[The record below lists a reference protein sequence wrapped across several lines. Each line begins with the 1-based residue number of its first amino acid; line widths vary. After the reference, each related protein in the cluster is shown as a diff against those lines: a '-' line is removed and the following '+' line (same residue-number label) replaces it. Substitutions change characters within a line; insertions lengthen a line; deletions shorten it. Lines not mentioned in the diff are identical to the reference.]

1 MKIKTQVAFGVG
13 LLFLLIIL
21 LAVVGAWYINTLKK
35 DTNNILTS
43 NYNSVQYS
51 RNMLLALDDIPR
63 NPKAIADFEINLKNQ
78 ENNITEVGEKGATK
92 QLADNLNEWLSHPYD
107 TSAQKLIRRNILEVM
122 HLNMQAI
129 VRKSKVASETAETAT
144 IWIAITGTFCFIIAF
159 VLLINLPGNIA
170 NPIKELTE
178 STMQIA
184 GQNYTQRVHFK
195 GRSEFGELAKSF
207 NTMAEKLEE
216 YAGSNL
222 SKILIEKKR
231 IEAIINNMHD
241 PVIGLDEQNDILFIN
256 EEALKIT
263 GLVKEDVVGRSV
275 KDVALTNDLIRSLI
289 QDIFAVK
296 KTEKKEQESPLKI
309 YANGKESYFEKNIL
323 TISITPTGEE
333 SKQITGNVI
342 MLRNITVY
350 KELDAAKTNFI
361 ATVSHELKTPISSI
375 QMSLQLLGQEAIG
388 KLNDEQKALLESIGE
403 DSTRLLK
410 ITGELLNMTQL
421 ESGNIQLSI
430 STSDPVEILQY
441 AINVNKTAAD
451 QKQIEMEA
459 HYPDNL
465 PEVRAD
471 SEKAAWVLTNLISN
485 AIRYSY
491 NNSTVFLGISVE
503 KEHVAFTVKDTGQG
517 ISPEYKDK
525 IFDRYFRIPGSKKE
539 GTGLGLTISKEFI
552 EAQGGHITVE
562 SSLDTGSI
570 FTVTLPV
577 AA

>member
-184 GQNYTQRVHFK
+184 DQNYTQRVHFK

>member
-184 GQNYTQRVHFK
+184 DQNYTQRVHFK

-296 KTEKKEQESPLKI
+296 KAEKKEQESPLKI

-517 ISPEYKDK
+517 ISLEYKDK

>member
-184 GQNYTQRVHFK
+184 DQNYTQRVHFK

-333 SKQITGNVI
+333 SKQITGNVV